1 MTCPRTSSRGDTLS
15 RLDWQTLL
23 VVINAMEAIQ
33 IPDLI
38 RLVLVLSVLL
48 FGGLLFALWR
58 YHLSLRD
65 LKAELNRQIEAGR
78 ALDEALRRAQQDC
91 QETRGKLET
100 ERALAAEQRR
110 QFEENRKQIR
120 MEFENLA
127 NQVLEQKTRSF
138 DQHNRQSM
146 EALLKPF
153 REQVDAF
160 QNRVNEVHSQS
171 LKGNATLQSEIKNM
185 LDVGL
190 KMSSEAQNLT
200 EALKGDSQKRG
211 SWGETQLEKTLQMS
225 GLIENAHY
233 EKQTSL
239 VDAAGKRKQTD
250 FLIKLPDDK
259 HIVID
264 SKVSLAAYDRA
275 VSAEND
281 EQLERALKDH
291 VRAVKRHID
300 DLKSKDYTNLI
311 GLRSPSFVLM
321 FMPIEPAYIEALKY
335 EKDLFAYGYERDIV
349 LVSHTTLIPIL
360 RTVANLWAMD
370 RSTREAREL
379 GNKAG
384 DIYNQVRTVAE
395 RLGKLGGSLT
405 AATNHFN
412 DTARALTGRQGLRG
426 KVERFADMSSKVN
439 QAIPEIEPLHND
451 LQREGLE
458 LLAEP
463 LEPEAPAELPA
474 GKREPESPAELPA
487 TVEVKKAKQA
497 AIDEADVT

>member
-171 LKGNATLQSEIKNM
+171 L
-185 LDVGL
+185 
-190 KMSSEAQNLT
+190 
-200 EALKGDSQKRG
+200 
-211 SWGETQLEKTLQMS
+211 
-225 GLIENAHY
+225 
-233 EKQTSL
+233 
-239 VDAAGKRKQTD
+239 
-250 FLIKLPDDK
+250 
-259 HIVID
+259 
-264 SKVSLAAYDRA
+264 
-275 VSAEND
+275 
-281 EQLERALKDH
+281 
-291 VRAVKRHID
+291 
-300 DLKSKDYTNLI
+300 
-311 GLRSPSFVLM
+311 
-321 FMPIEPAYIEALKY
+321 
-335 EKDLFAYGYERDIV
+335 
-349 LVSHTTLIPIL
+349 
-360 RTVANLWAMD
+360 
-370 RSTREAREL
+370 
-379 GNKAG
+379 
-384 DIYNQVRTVAE
+384 
-395 RLGKLGGSLT
+395 
-405 AATNHFN
+405 
-412 DTARALTGRQGLRG
+412 
-426 KVERFADMSSKVN
+426 
-439 QAIPEIEPLHND
+439 
-451 LQREGLE
+451 
-458 LLAEP
+458 
-463 LEPEAPAELPA
+463 
-474 GKREPESPAELPA
+474 
-487 TVEVKKAKQA
+487 
-497 AIDEADVT
+497 